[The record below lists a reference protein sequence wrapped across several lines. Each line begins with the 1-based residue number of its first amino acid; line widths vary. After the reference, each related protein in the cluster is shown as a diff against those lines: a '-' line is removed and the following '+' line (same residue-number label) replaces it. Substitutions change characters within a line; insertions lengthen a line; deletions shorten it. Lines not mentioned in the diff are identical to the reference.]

1 MLVAVLVTIAVLIVL
16 GIAAIVIFRIRS
28 ASAGVRTREKLKVNS
43 VTSVGVSAEAPK
55 GSFVSGSDRPYVPTN
70 TTSGSGNPLRSRF
83 AAIGIFAGAVI
94 AVLTGRLLFMQ
105 VINGESYRRESEEN
119 QYTTVETPAP
129 RGIIYDT
136 DGVPLVT
143 NRQVRTILADADVAN
158 NHDVVLR
165 LSSLLGIPYDV
176 VRARIMDSSS
186 GAQSQR
192 VVASDVSLRNYAFIA
207 EHSDTFPGVSTQ
219 LRSTR
224 TYPYGSLGA
233 HFLGYTGTASEEDL
247 KNTQEGRDVRSGDMV
262 GKSGIEQT
270 YDRLLAGDHG
280 RRVLIT
286 DAAGDVQ
293 QVVSET
299 DPSKG
304 SDVYLTIAAP
314 VQYVAD
320 MTIKEAVDNGVGT
333 AASAVVMDVE
343 TGGIVAMASYPS
355 FEPEHFIGG
364 ISQEVWDRYQTEES
378 HYPLMNRAVAGS
390 YPAASCFKA
399 FTGLAGLTYGFAD
412 TERTWNCEGT
422 WTGFGEEYPQKCWEE
437 SGHGTINFRT
447 GIVVSCDIVFYE
459 IAKSFYDA
467 RGTIGND
474 AMQDFIKQ
482 FGYASTTG
490 IDISGEAEGRIPTP
504 EWKQEYFR
512 DVPEEAQWLPGDMSN
527 MVIGQGYVLVTPL
540 QVVRA
545 YGAVATGRLLKP
557 HLLKEVRNSIGDVV
571 LTCETVE
578 DSRPDVDEAN
588 YATVRDA
595 LHGVATENADVTEA
609 FSQYSWTA
617 AAKTGTAE
625 VAGKESLAWFSCYAP
640 YENPKFALSL
650 CIEEGGWGGAT
661 ASPLAGTIMNAAIE
675 WAEGRS
681 SVTVQNIPAHNLA
694 EGNNSS
700 ASQDDEDSE
709 DDNGEE
715 G

>member
-1 MLVAVLVTIAVLIVL
+1 MFVAVLVTIAVLVVL
-16 GIAAIVIFRIRS
+16 GISAIIVFRIRS
-28 ASAGVRTREKLKVNS
+28 ASSGVRTREKMKINS
-43 VTSVGVSAEAPK
+43 VTSVGVSAETPK
-55 GSFVSGSDRPYVPTN
+55 GNFVAGSDKPYVPTG
-70 TTSGSGNPLRSRF
+70 TTSGSGAPLRSRF
-83 AAIGIFAGAVI
+83 AAISIFAGAVL
-94 AVLTGRLLFMQ
+94 AVLTGRLFFMQ
-105 VINGESYRRESEEN
+105 VLNGDNYRRESEEN

-136 DGVPLVT
+136 DGVALVS

-165 LSSLLGIPYDV
+165 LSSLLGIPYDI
-176 VRARIMDSSS
+176 VRSRILDSSS

-192 VVASDVSLRNYAFIA
+192 VVASDVSLRDYAFIS
-207 EHSDTFPGVSTQ
+207 EHSDAFSGVSTQ

-224 TYPYGSLGA
+224 TYPYGALGA

-247 KNTQEGRDVRSGDMV
+247 SNVQEGRDIRSGDMV

-280 RRVLIT
+280 RRVLVT
-286 DAAGDVQ
+286 DAAGNVQ

-320 MTIKEAVDNGVGT
+320 TTLQTAVDSGTGT
-333 AASAVVMDVE
+333 AASVVVMDVE
-343 TGGIVAMASYPS
+343 TGGIIAMSSYPTY
-355 FEPEHFIGG
+355 EPEHFIGG
-364 ISQEVWDRYQTEES
+364 ISQDVWDRYQTEES
-378 HYPLMNRAVAGS
+378 HYPLMNRAIAGS

-412 TERTWNCEGT
+412 TARTWDCEGT
-422 WTGFGEEYPQKCWEE
+422 WTGFGDEYPQKCWEE
-437 SGHGTINFRT
+437 SGHGVINFRT
-447 GIVVSCDIVFYE
+447 GVVVSCDVVFYE

-467 RGTIGND
+467 RGSIGD
-474 AMQDFIKQ
+474 TAMQDFIKE
-482 FGYASTTG
+482 FGYAATTG
-490 IDISGEAEGRIPTP
+490 IDLSGEAEGRIPTP
-504 EWKQEYFR
+504 QWKQEYFR

-545 YGAVATGRLLKP
+545 YTAVATGRLLKP
-557 HLLKEVRNSIGDVV
+557 HLLKEVRNSLGDVV

-588 YATVRDA
+588 LEIMRDA
-595 LHGVATENADVTEA
+595 LHGVATENSEVTES

-625 VAGKESLAWFSCYAP
+625 VAGKQNLAWFSCYAP

-650 CIEEGGWGGAT
+650 CVEEGGWGGAT

-675 WAEGRS
+675 WSEGRS
-681 SVTVQNIPAHNLA
+681 SVAVQNIAA
-694 EGNNSS
+694 NNAVDGGSIS
-700 ASQDDEDSE
+700 ASQDNGGSSD
-709 DDNGEE
+709 GEE